1 MTSKPISDAS
11 APAAV
16 TPVEVTF
23 KDLNI
28 KPDILEILDKA
39 GFKIPTPIQAKVI
52 PTGIEGK
59 DIIGIAQTGTGKTL
73 GFGIP
78 MLHRI
83 RGNKGRGLVVLP
95 TRELAIQ
102 VDETLRKIGGPLGLQ
117 TAVLIGGDSMYR
129 QTKTLR
135 YDPHVLV
142 ATPGRL
148 IDHLKQGTVD
158 LSKVTVLVLDEADH
172 MFDIG
177 FAPQIREIMK
187 RVPKTRQTMLFSAT
201 MPDEIAKLAMEHMTL
216 PLRIEVAPAG
226 TAAEKV
232 EQEFIIVE
240 RRSRFNLLIKLL
252 GEHPTGPVLVFS
264 RTKHGA
270 SDIARDLR
278 GTGITSTD
286 IHSNKSLGQRKMALD
301 GFKKGIFRVLV
312 ATDIAARGIDV
323 KDIALVVNY
332 DLPEQSS
339 DYVHRIGRTGR
350 GGAKGKAISFAAP
363 DQKRDILA
371 IERLVKKAIPTKSH
385 EGAKMYEGYSS
396 PRPRGGGYR
405 GRGPVGGFSRGPARS
420 SGGYAPRSGGYAP
433 RSASSSSSYAP
444 RSASSASYAPAP
456 VNKYKAFDKRLTPVG
471 FNKKFRRR

>member
-1 MTSKPISDAS
+1 
-11 APAAV
+11 
-16 TPVEVTF
+16 
-23 KDLNI
+23 
-28 KPDILEILDKA
+28 
-39 GFKIPTPIQAKVI
+39 
-52 PTGIEGK
+52 
-59 DIIGIAQTGTGKTL
+59 
-73 GFGIP
+73 
-78 MLHRI
+78 
-83 RGNKGRGLVVLP
+83 
-95 TRELAIQ
+95 
-102 VDETLRKIGGPLGLQ
+102 
-117 TAVLIGGDSMYR
+117 
-129 QTKTLR
+129 
-135 YDPHVLV
+135 
-142 ATPGRL
+142 
-148 IDHLKQGTVD
+148 
-158 LSKVTVLVLDEADH
+158 
-172 MFDIG
+172 
-177 FAPQIREIMK
+177 
-187 RVPKTRQTMLFSAT
+187 MLFSAT

-270 SDIARDLR
+270 ADIARDLR

-323 KDIALVVNY
+323 KDIVLVVNY
-332 DLPEQSS
+332 DLPEQSE

-350 GGAKGKAISFAAP
+350 GGSKGKAISFAAP

-405 GRGPVGGFSRGPARS
+405 GRGPSGGFSRGPARS
-420 SGGYAPRSGGYAP
+420 GGSSYAPRSSGGYVG
-433 RSASSSSSYAP
+433 RSSSSSSSSYAP
-444 RSASSASYAPAP
+444 RSSSSSSHAPTP